1 MKEKILKLAEE
12 CGIKIT
18 FVCGKPDECPSDD
31 NCCHHSVP
39 SGRWIK
45 DGMIET
51 FYAKAQAQALR
62 EAAEEFCG
70 VDRDLLLN
78 MAADLERKP

>member
-1 MKEKILKLAEE
+1 MTRTEELMKLAEE

-39 SGRWIK
+39 SAP
-45 DGMIET
+45 T
-51 FYAKAQAQALR
+51 FEHGEKA
-62 EAAEEFCG
+62 
-70 VDRDLLLN
+70 
-78 MAADLERKP
+78 